1 MLPSLSSDR
10 IRENIN
16 LEGKSELNGLVNKSI
31 TQTLSRSIFTSLT
44 TFIMVAVLYIM
55 GVSSI
60 RESAL
65 PLMVG
70 IVCGT
75 LFFRMHYRC
84 AVVCPAYQDC
94 GKEQEHSG
102 ESQVQIKLIDRKGV
116 LVCQNAF

>member
-1 MLPSLSSDR
+1 MLTIVSYSINATIVIFDR

-60 RESAL
+60 REFAL

-75 LFFRMHYRC
+75 YSSVCITGALWFVLRTRIAGKSKNT
-84 AVVCPAYQDC
+84 AVKV
-94 GKEQEHSG
+94 KS
-102 ESQVQIKLIDRKGV
+102 R
-116 LVCQNAF
+116 